1 MTEETLQVNSQNIIF
16 ENRIKSNKPSANIIF
31 LTYLLQVCMRRM
43 ITTISSGS
51 WPFTAGDLRAVWECT
66 DKYAQES
73 KVRTQLIIAV
83 QEMALFLRGLWL
95 REPSIVSFPH
105 NPFLQSSLEID
116 LNRNIELKIKAL
128 DDFKKCKYGDCSY
141 LK

>member
-51 WPFTAGDLRAVWECT
+51 WLFTAGDLRAVWECT
-66 DKYAQES
+66 DKYSQES
-73 KVRTQLIIAV
+73 KVRAQLIIAT
-83 QEMALFLRGLWL
+83 
-95 REPSIVSFPH
+95 
-105 NPFLQSSLEID
+105 
-116 LNRNIELKIKAL
+116 
-128 DDFKKCKYGDCSY
+128 
-141 LK
+141 